1 MGFCSTE
8 RSRGAELFTKT
19 NEKAGLAMTTP
30 DLSPPGKLQ
39 TWLAHQF
46 RELKQADEFAHIL
59 NNGLSR
65 V

>member
-1 MGFCSTE
+1 M
-8 RSRGAELFTKT
+8 KT

-30 DLSPPGKLQ
+30 DLSPPVKLQ